1 MIKSKEDIEI
11 FGKMSIALNL
21 IEGCVEFASLIPEV
35 RTNIVFAKKGARK
48 VRDVLAVGGRIT
60 SVDGKPKASGNLRFG
75 ASSHMA
81 RLIIELSKYNPSL
94 RSGINFACNNEITEW
109 LKDYSNEKGWS
120 FGKIDRSKEP
130 EKNKDAEGAS
140 MPWKIKE
147 AVKSAGGKTPEVFY
161 ETGAVGKE
169 EVAVLV
175 GRDPIEVADKI
186 CELAKSYSKSL
197 QGKLKVGKI
206 DLKTFE
212 TYLLK
217 RLGKKDKRVLI
228 PPLTGVDAAV
238 IEIDD
243 DRVLI
248 IAEDPIFSIPGQPL
262 EMYGWYTVH
271 IGASD
276 VAVMGVKPEFM
287 TYTLL
292 MPPETP
298 EVDFKTIVD
307 SIHKAAKDL
316 DIAIIGGHTGF
327 YPGFASPTVGG
338 ITVFSI
344 ADRGKYV
351 TPKGARPG
359 NDVILT
365 KGPAVEA
372 VGILSVLREKE
383 LVKRYGTSIVKKA
396 QKLSKQM
403 SVIKDALTAME
414 TGGVTAMHD
423 ATEGGVI
430 GGLFEIANAS
440 GVGMEIDEKD
450 FVYPEEI
457 KSVCETF
464 NIDPV
469 ASIAEGSLI
478 LTSEPSYTKKILK
491 GLKKENINA
500 SVIGKVTDNVN
511 SRFIK
516 RISGKTEQLKIP
528 EQDPFWPVFF
538 EALEKE

>member
-1 MIKSKEDIEI
+1 MIKSKEEIEI
-11 FGKMSIALNL
+11 FGKMSIAINM
-21 IEGCVEFASLIPEV
+21 IENCAELVTLIPEV
-35 RTNIVFAKKGARK
+35 RTNLVYAKRGAKIVN
-48 VRDVLAVGGRIT
+48 DVLAVNGRIT

-81 RLIIELSKYNPSL
+81 RLIIELKKYNPSL
-94 RSGINFACNNEITEW
+94 RSGINFACNNKIAGW
-109 LKDYSNEKGWS
+109 LEDYSNEKGWL

-130 EKNKDAEGAS
+130 KKNKDTEGAS

-147 AVKSAGGKTPEVFY
+147 AVKSAGGKVPRLFY

-175 GRDPIEVADKI
+175 GRDPIEVADEI
-186 CELAKSYSKSL
+186 CRLARAYSKIS

-238 IEIDD
+238 IEVDD

-298 EVDFKTIVD
+298 EEDFKTIVN
-307 SIHKAAKDL
+307 SIHKTAKDL
-316 DIAIIGGHTGF
+316 EIAIVGGHTGF

-344 ADRGKYV
+344 ADKGNYV

-359 NDVILT
+359 NDVVLT
-365 KGPAVEA
+365 KGPAIEA
-372 VGILSVLREKE
+372 VGILSVLREEE
-383 LVKRYGTSIVKKA
+383 LIEKYSTSVVKKA
-396 QKLSKQM
+396 QKLSGKM
-403 SVIKDALTAME
+403 SVVKDALTAME

-430 GGLFEIANAS
+430 GGLFEVANAS
-440 GVGMEIDEKD
+440 GVGMEIDETK
-450 FVYPEEI
+450 FIYPEEI
-457 KSVCETF
+457 KAVCEAF
-464 NIDPV
+464 NIDSV
-469 ASIAEGSLI
+469 AAIAEGSLI
-478 LTSEPSYTKKILK
+478 LTSESSYTEKILK
-491 GLKKENINA
+491 RLKKEHINA
-500 SVIGKVTDNVN
+500 SIIGKVTDNVN

-516 RISGKTEQLKIP
+516 RISGKTERLEIP
-528 EQDPFWPVFF
+528 AQDPFWPVFF
-538 EALEKE
+538 EGIKNV